1 MVQLADN
8 DDEETVQKVD
18 PAELE
23 GLVRIMTPYDP
34 TVDQCRDYLIY
45 ISYLGEMERTGRD
58 TSGLSIWS
66 EDFLRIK
73 KRMKKDTPGWKALRN
88 SGRELLKRIRVLNA
102 SPIPDIFKALE
113 SRDEEVR
120 KVISIRMLLRKFFDT
135 SMSPTSSDRTDQDP
149 SDIADDE

>member
-1 MVQLADN
+1 MA
-8 DDEETVQKVD
+8 DDEDERIVQEVD

-23 GLVRIMTPYDP
+23 GLVRIMTPYEP

-45 ISYLGEMERTGRD
+45 ISFLGEMERIGRD
-58 TSGLSIWS
+58 TSDLSMGS
-66 EDFLRIK
+66 EDFLQVK

-102 SPIPDIFKALE
+102 TPIPDTFKALE

-120 KVISIRMLLRKFFDT
+120 KIISIRMVLRKLFDT
-135 SMSPTSSDRTDQDP
+135 SMSPTSSDGTAQDP
-149 SDIADDE
+149 LDNANDE